1 MNMLKN
7 CIGIL
12 SLINLLK
19 LFPSLTSIHNLLI
32 ITLNNFIFQ
41 SNIIAENLMNG
52 VNPIVND
59 CNNQQVEF
67 NNNST
72 NTYRL
77 IYVIIQVVFKI
88 FFKVLLK

>member
-1 MNMLKN
+1 MLKN